1 MKIFLQNLQL
11 ELDFLSS
18 AVDPKVMRKS
28 VTRGNW
34 RQKKKQLIKILSF
47 KVLTLL

>member
-1 MKIFLQNLQL
+1 MKIFLQNLQM

-34 RQKKKQLIKILSF
+34 RQKKQLIKILSF